1 MGHTAL
7 LLRYGISRIVEHFLD
22 LRQGHFLW
30 VVVDVDGF
38 RWDIDLDLT
47 HPFQFT
53 NGSLYR
59 MLTTLARNVGGD
71 KRRRFREAYPPLIY
85 LNHLE

>member
-1 MGHTAL
+1 MPQKF
-7 LLRYGISRIVEHFLD
+7 ID
-22 LRQGHFLW
+22 LRKRHLLW
-30 VVVDVDGF
+30 IVVDAGGL

-85 LNHLE
+85 LNHLA